1 MSLTCEPEIGRIF
14 VDPQAYADLDV
25 WHESAAQLRR
35 ENPVLR
41 VNAEGY
47 DPFWAITR
55 HADVTEIERR
65 NDIFWNTM
73 NSTLRER
80 GAAEAARAQGA
91 AIKTLIHMDGAE
103 HRAYRRITNDW
114 FKPANLRQT
123 LEVEIKR
130 LARLFV
136 DRMLEFDGECDFAAD
151 IALYY
156 PLRVIMSVLGV
167 SESDEPLMLALTQKL
182 FSGEDPDFGGDREKA
197 VISALRDMMQYFNHM
212 TVDRRARPQND
223 IASTIANA
231 TLDGEPLGDFQT
243 LGYYII
249 IATAGHDTTSS
260 SLAGGLAAL
269 LQHPDQFRVLRDDP
283 SLLDTAIDEMIRWV
297 SPVRHFLRT
306 AQQDYLLNGMP
317 IQTGDVLLLS
327 YLSANRDEAVFPESD
342 RFDIRRKN
350 AADHLA
356 FGLGVHFCLGV
367 HLARMEMKVFFQE
380 LLARLDSIALNG
392 EPEYTATTFVGGPKH
407 VPIRYRIRPT
417 P

>member
-1 MSLTCEPEIGRIF
+1 MSMACEPEIGRIF
-14 VDPQAYADLDV
+14 VDPQAYADLAS
-25 WHESAAQLRR
+25 WHESAAQLRG
-35 ENPVLR
+35 ESPVLR

-103 HRAYRRITNDW
+103 HRAYRNITNEW

-123 LEVEIKR
+123 LEAEITR
-130 LARLFV
+130 LSKVFV
-136 DRMLEFDGECDFAAD
+136 DRMLELDGECDFAAD
-151 IALYY
+151 VALYY

-167 SESDEPLMLALTQKL
+167 PESDEPLMLALTQKL

-197 VISALRDMMQYFNHM
+197 VVSALHDMMQYFNQM
-212 TVDRRARPQND
+212 TADRRAQPQND

-231 TLDGEPLGDFQT
+231 TLDGEPLGDFGT

-249 IATAGHDTTSS
+249 VATAGHDTTSS

-269 LQHPDQFRVLRDDP
+269 LQYPDQLRALRDDP
-283 SLLDTAIDEMIRWV
+283 TLLDTAIDEMIRWV

-306 AQQDYLLNGMP
+306 AQEDYVLNGTS
-317 IQTGDVLLLS
+317 IQTGDVVLLS
-327 YLSANRDEAVFPESD
+327 HLSANRDEDVFPEAN
-342 RFDIRRKN
+342 RFDIKRKN

-367 HLARMEMKVFFQE
+367 HLARMEMKAFFQE
-380 LLARLDSIALNG
+380 LLSRLDAIELAG

-407 VPIRYRIRPT
+407 VPIRYRIRST
-417 P
+417 V